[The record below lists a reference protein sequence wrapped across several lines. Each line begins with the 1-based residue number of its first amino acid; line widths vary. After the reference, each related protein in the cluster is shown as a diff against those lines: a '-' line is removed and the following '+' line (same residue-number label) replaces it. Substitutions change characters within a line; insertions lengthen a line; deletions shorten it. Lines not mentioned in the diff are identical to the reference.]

1 MEHAAVLKTLGCDAL
16 QGYAF
21 ARPMPA
27 EELSAFAER
36 SEWRKAS

>member
-1 MEHAAVLKTLGCDAL
+1 MEQAGILRDLGCDIL

-27 EELSAFAER
+27 AALEQALRTQS
-36 SEWRKAS
+36 WRKAS